1 MRKAAKLLLGVVTFI
16 PLLAVLS
23 AWALTLSGVR
33 PSSFAPRFDDGAF
46 AYLLGLA
53 PVTVLPAGLAIFY
66 VIDVFR
72 NDRVIEEKKA
82 LWGVVILLGNIFA
95 MPVYWYLYVRPER
108 REPSPA

>member
-23 AWALTLSGVR
+23 AWVLAFSGVS
-33 PSSFAPRFDDGAF
+33 PSSIAPRFEDGSF
-46 AYLLGLA
+46 AYLLALA
-53 PVTVLPAGLAIFY
+53 PVTLLPAGLVVFY
-66 VIDVFR
+66 AFHVFG